1 MDMAASPKPFVPEP
15 QYESAQAVR
24 DLLRLQ
30 NATQRI
36 SSTLDLEQLLE
47 GAVHDVMSSFGALE
61 SSIWLVDGEHLVL
74 AGIRG
79 CTVYERDKRLRI
91 ATEGMVGWAA
101 RHGRTRYAP
110 DVSQDPYFIGCEPE
124 IRSEVAIPLR
134 ADGQIIGVFSA
145 SHRELDGFSP
155 WQLQLFENLAE
166 QLGIAVANA
175 RRFGRERRER
185 ELLRREADEARVI
198 QQALLPNASPFFPG
212 FAVQGHTLPAGAVGG
227 DWYDYIPLSDGKW
240 GIVLADVAGKGMSA
254 ALLMS
259 GTRAALR
266 AIADTCLGPS
276 HTLARLNRQL
286 LADMPAARYVTM
298 IYAVFDPAER
308 KVTLANAGHPW
319 PLFAAGGEV
328 RPLKTDRGLPLG
340 ITEGVYSTVEVEL
353 TPGSRLLLYSDG
365 VSEAADDSD
374 NEYGWRDLACH
385 LVHPDVSAERLLLEA
400 QRFTGGQPLVDDATV
415 ILLRAEEQH

>member
-1 MDMAASPKPFVPEP
+1 MAASPKPFVPEP
-15 QYESAQAVR
+15 PAYETAQAVR

-36 SSTLDLEQLLE
+36 SSILDLEQLLE
-47 GAVHDVMSSFGALE
+47 ETVHDVMSSFGAFE

-79 CTVYERDKRLRI
+79 CTMHERGKRLRI
-91 ATEGMVGWAA
+91 AHEGMVGWAA
-101 RHGRTRYAP
+101 RNGRTRYAP
-110 DVSQDPYFIGCEPE
+110 DVSRDPYFIACEPE
-124 IRSEVAIPLR
+124 IQSEVVIPLR
-134 ADGQIIGVFSA
+134 CEDQIIGVFSA
-145 SHRELDGFSP
+145 SHRELDGFTP

-166 QLGIAVANA
+166 HLAIAVANA
-175 RRFGRERRER
+175 RRFGLERRER

-212 FAVQGHTLPAGAVGG
+212 FSVQGHTLPAGAVGG
-227 DWYDYIPLSDGKW
+227 DWYDFIPLSDGRW

-259 GTRAALR
+259 GTRSALR
-266 AIADTCLGPS
+266 AIADTCLGPG

-286 LADMPAARYVTM
+286 LADMPAGRYVTM
-298 IYAVFDPAER
+298 VYAIFDPLQR
-308 KVTLANAGHPW
+308 KVTIANAGHPW
-319 PLFAAGGEV
+319 PLFAENGEV
-328 RPLKTDRGLPLG
+328 LPLKTDRGLPLG
-340 ITEGVYSTVEVEL
+340 ITEGVYSTVEVDL

-365 VSEAADDSD
+365 VSEAADGAE

-385 LVHPDVSAERLLLEA
+385 LGQPDISADRLLLEA
-400 QRFTGGQPLVDDATV
+400 QRFTGGRPLVDDATV
-415 ILLRAEEQH
+415 ILIRAE